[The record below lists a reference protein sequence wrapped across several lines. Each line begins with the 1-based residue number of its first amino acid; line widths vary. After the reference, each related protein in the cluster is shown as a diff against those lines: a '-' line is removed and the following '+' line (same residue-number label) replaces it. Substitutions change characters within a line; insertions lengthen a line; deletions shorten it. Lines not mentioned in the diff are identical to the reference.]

1 MFQNFFRRA
10 PDLSDIELLV
20 ISRDD
25 CHLCDKAL
33 AVVEEVRRR
42 RPFRLR
48 VVKMVEGDE
57 WHERYWDKIPVGLV
71 NGAMIFKYR
80 VTAEELLAKLRVRAT
95 AP

>member
-1 MFQNFFRRA
+1 MFQNLFRRA
-10 PDLSDIELLV
+10 PDLSGVELLF

-33 AVVEEVRRR
+33 AVVEEARQRQ
-42 RPFRLR
+42 PFQLR
-48 VVKMVEGDE
+48 IVKMVEGDE
-57 WHERYWDKIPVGLV
+57 WYERYWDKIPVGLV
-71 NGAMIFKYR
+71 NGVMLFKYR